1 VDEKF
6 VDSYTVSKAIPTNIK
21 IQNLKTF
28 CIHSIKNSPI
38 FFLLVSIGCFSSC
51 SIQKKIAKSANDYIL
66 NSDDLKSAHVGI
78 SIYEPA
84 SNRYWY
90 DFQSEKYFVPASN
103 TKIIT
108 CYAGMKYLGDSLPGL
123 SYTETNNDVYLLPTG
138 DPSLLHPDY
147 PYQPVVA
154 FLKNN
159 SKSIS
164 ILPSNWKEEALGAG
178 WSWDDYNGSYMVE
191 RSALPVYGNC
201 IKFVQTHT
209 VEQQDDLG
217 DKSSISI
224 YTDPE
229 INWKLN
235 FNTDTSSKIFSV
247 KRNRNENIFTVTEGT
262 EKEKA
267 QYVPFVTNGL
277 QSAIEL
283 LKDSIGKEIKI
294 AAAIPP
300 PNTVYHTIKSQPCD
314 SLFKP
319 MMYRSDNFFAEQTLL
334 MVSNKLL
341 GVMND
346 EKIIDSLLQT
356 ELRGFPQKPNWVDG
370 SGLSRYNQFS
380 PRDFVWIL
388 NNMKNEFGWK
398 RIAAI
403 FPAGNQGTLTN
414 YYVSDSSFINAKTG
428 SLSGVIALSGYLHT
442 RKNKTLIFSVL
453 VNNHASSGRNVRRAV
468 EKFIQSII
476 AAY

>member
-1 VDEKF
+1 MKRRTIDFMK
-6 VDSYTVSKAIPTNIK
+6 
-21 IQNLKTF
+21 
-28 CIHSIKNSPI
+28 SILY
-38 FFLLVSIGCFSSC
+38 FLVLASMVCLCSC
-51 SIQKKIAKSANDYIL
+51 SMQQKIAKSAKADIL
-66 NSDDLKSAHVGI
+66 ESIDLKSAHVGI
-78 SIYEPA
+78 SIFEPA

-90 DFQSEKYFVPASN
+90 DYQSEKYFVPASN

-108 CYAGMKYLGDSLPGL
+108 CYAGLKYLGDSLPGMT
-123 SYTETNNDVYLLPTG
+123 YVETNSDIYLVPSG
-138 DPSLLHPDY
+138 DPSLLHPDFQ
-147 PYQPVVA
+147 YQPVIT

-159 SKSIS
+159 PKTIS
-164 ILPSNWKEEALGAG
+164 ILSTNWKEEALGEG
-178 WSWDDYNGSYMVE
+178 WSWDDYNGDYMVE
-191 RSALPVYGNC
+191 RSALPVYGNS
-201 IKFVQTHT
+201 IKFVQTQT
-209 VEQQDDLG
+209 VEKPDEQG

-235 FNTDTSSKIFSV
+235 FTTDTSSKTFSV
-247 KRNRNENIFTVTEGT
+247 RRNRNENIFTVTEGK

-267 QYVPFVTNGL
+267 QFVPFVTNGL
-277 QSAIEL
+277 QSALEL
-283 LKDSIGKEIKI
+283 LKDSIGKEIKTVTT
-294 AAAIPP
+294 IPSSSGQ
-300 PNTVYHTIKSQPCD
+300 YHTIKSQPCD

-341 GVMND
+341 GEMND
-346 EKIIDSLLQT
+346 EKIIDSLLKT
-356 ELRGFPQKPNWVDG
+356 ELRDFPQKPNWVDG

-398 RIAAI
+398 RIAGI
-403 FPAGNQGTLTN
+403 FPSGNKGTLTN

-453 VNNHASSGRNVRRAV
+453 VNNHASSGRIVRRAV

-476 AAY
+476 ANY